1 MQDACLHEFHA
12 DDLLIDLTQAA
23 VHESFYNVFNRCK
36 HHGLDITSL
45 RLECPLSLP
54 GYIPPSYQ
62 VRTRVLHVFL
72 STSHA
77 CFYDLHT
84 AIAPRVSIIAVQRSV

>member
-23 VHESFYNVFNRCK
+23 VHESFYNVFNKCK
-36 HHGLDITSL
+36 HHGLDNTSL
-45 RLECPLSLP
+45 RLERPLSLP
-54 GYIPPSYQ
+54 GYTLPSYQ
-62 VRTRVLHVFL
+62 MRTRVLHASL

-77 CFYDLHT
+77 LFYDLHT
-84 AIAPRVSIIAVQRSV
+84 VMAPRVSITAA